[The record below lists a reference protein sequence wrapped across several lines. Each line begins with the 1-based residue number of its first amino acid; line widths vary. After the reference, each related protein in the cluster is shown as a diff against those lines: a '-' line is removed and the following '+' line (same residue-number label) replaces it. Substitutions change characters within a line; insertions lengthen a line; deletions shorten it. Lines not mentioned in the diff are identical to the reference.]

1 MESLRTYV
9 KSVQDKKKLQLAFKI
24 KYNRKVQ
31 EDPDEK
37 GKGGVYEEG
46 KGYLH
51 MNTIDVEKLPHG

>member
-31 EDPDEK
+31 EDPDE
-37 GKGGVYEEG
+37 
-46 KGYLH
+46 
-51 MNTIDVEKLPHG
+51 